1 MLNETRDLKL
11 ELFDVLN
18 KLKNMEAGMSSKLH
32 DSIYL
37 RYKGKPYAIHLI
49 ELEDAEVTEKDRKK
63 YVNCDDTYIKD
74 MKNITSMETFLRD

>member
-37 RYKGKPYAIHLI
+37 RYKGKPYAIHLV
-49 ELEDAEVTEKDRKK
+49 ELEDAEVTERDRKK
-63 YVNCDDTYIKD
+63 YVKRLNK
-74 MKNITSMETFLRD
+74 KRFFK